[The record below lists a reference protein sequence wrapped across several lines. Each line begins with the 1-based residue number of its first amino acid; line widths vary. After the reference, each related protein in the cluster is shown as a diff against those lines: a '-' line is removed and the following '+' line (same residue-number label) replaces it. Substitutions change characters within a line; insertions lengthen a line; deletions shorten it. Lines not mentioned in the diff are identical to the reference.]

1 MHVQVPHVCELMCIR
16 VYMHMNAC
24 TVLTSDVF
32 IGFSLPHPLRSG
44 LSRTERWMVWASVAR
59 QLALREHLSQPSECW
74 DYRQVD
80 MRILVLEI

>member
-16 VYMHMNAC
+16 VYMHMYAW

-44 LSRTERWMVWASVAR
+44 LSRTERWMIRASVAR
-59 QLALREHLSQPSECW
+59 QLALREPLSQPSACW
-74 DYRQVD
+74 NYRHSD
-80 MRILVLEI
+80 MRMLVLDI